1 MDYMLTLL
9 TRDCMKR
16 IGILLVVLVI
26 LAWIGS
32 KVVPRSEPA
41 TDAAAPTTVAGAP
54 QNQAQAEATPPE
66 PERPITAAEKRA
78 QQEKWFGAE
87 TIVAAERAVR
97 GELKESDAAQFR
109 DVRANFTEEFGV
121 VACGRVNAKNDF
133 GGYTGFR
140 RFVSG
145 GKTVILEGRDN
156 VADAWVGACL

>member
-1 MDYMLTLL
+1 
-9 TRDCMKR
+9 MKR
-16 IGILLVVLVI
+16 IGILLVVLVA

-41 TDAAAPTTVAGAP
+41 AAKAPAAVAETR
-54 QNQAQAEATPPE
+54 QKQAQESEAPKSE
-66 PERPITAAEKRA
+66 PERPMTAMEKKA

-97 GELKESDAAQFR
+97 GELKDPDAAHFR
-109 DVRANFTEEFGV
+109 DVRANYTEEFGM

-145 GKTVILEGRDN
+145 GKSVILEGRDN
-156 VADAWVGACL
+156 VADAWAGACL